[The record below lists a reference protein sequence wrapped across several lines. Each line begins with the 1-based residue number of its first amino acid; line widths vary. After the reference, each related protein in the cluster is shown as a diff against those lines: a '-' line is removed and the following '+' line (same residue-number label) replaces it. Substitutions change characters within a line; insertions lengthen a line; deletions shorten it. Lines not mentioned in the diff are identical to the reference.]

1 YRFCV
6 EIAHTAEHAFIG
18 ALQKILGRPLLV
30 RKVEHGK
37 DSNTAFIVIP
47 ELKLETIIAAETMVN
62 ELIFEGRQVTTRS
75 FPSLEEAK
83 KSIPGLRANEQRISG
98 EVRVVEIENHD
109 ASACALEHAVNL
121 SQCDFFL
128 VTRLSKKGNEYE
140 VDFVVG
146 QKAKQTAVSIS
157 AKLLKV
163 CEELGA
169 NLNTIENTARKVKLD
184 SAANLGKLKTLSGE
198 KLAQIQ
204 PLANGEIQIFTASFS
219 NLADDKVIEFAGEK
233 ITSPKT
239 AVVISNAG
247 LETAFLVVAR
257 SNDLSVDLAK
267 IFKEAAGPDGRGG
280 GKPHFVTGIVNKE
293 KAGEIV
299 DSVSK
304 AILSGT

>member
-1 YRFCV
+1 M

-18 ALQKILGRPLLV
+18 ALQKILGRTLLV
-30 RKVEHGK
+30 RKVEHSK

-47 ELKLETIIAAETMVN
+47 ELRLETIIAAETMVN

>member
-1 YRFCV
+1 M

-18 ALQKILGRPLLV
+18 ALQKILGQTLLV
-30 RKVEHGK
+30 RKVEHGRE
-37 DSNTAFIVIP
+37 SNTAFIVIP

-169 NLNTIENTARKVKLD
+169 NLNTIENTTRKVKLD
-184 SAANLGKLKTLSGE
+184 SAANLGKLKILSGE

-204 PLANGEIQIFTASFS
+204 PLANSDIKIFTASFS

-257 SNDLSVDLAK
+257 SNDLPVDLNK
-267 IFKEAAGPDGRGG
+267 IFKDTAGPDGRGG
-280 GKPHFVTGIVNKE
+280 GKPHFVTGVVNKE
-293 KAGEIV
+293 NTNEIV
-299 DSVSK
+299 DSISK
-304 AILSGT
+304 AILSR

>member
-1 YRFCV
+1 M

-18 ALQKILGRPLLV
+18 ALQKILGQTLSV
-30 RKVEHGK
+30 RKVEHGRE
-37 DSNTAFIVIP
+37 SNTAFIVIP

-62 ELIFEGRQVTTRS
+62 ELIFEGRKITTRS

-83 KSIPGLRANEQRISG
+83 KSVPGLRANEQRISG

-109 ASACALEHAVNL
+109 ASACALEHANNL

-169 NLNTIENTARKVKLD
+169 NLNTIENTTRKVKLD
-184 SAANLGKLKTLSGE
+184 SDANFRKLKTLSGE

-204 PLANGEIQIFTASFS
+204 PLAKGDIKIFTAAFS
-219 NLADDKVIEFAGEK
+219 SLADDKVIEFAGEK
-233 ITSPKT
+233 IASPKT

-257 SNDLSVDLAK
+257 SDDLSVDLAK
-267 IFKEAAGPDGRGG
+267 IFKDIAGPDGRGG
-280 GKPHFVTGIVNKE
+280 GKPHFVTGVVNKE
-293 KAGEIV
+293 KASEIV
-299 DSVSK
+299 NSVSK
-304 AILSGT
+304 AILSGP

>member
-1 YRFCV
+1 M

-18 ALQKILGRPLLV
+18 ALQKILGQTLSV
-30 RKVEHGK
+30 RKVEHGRE
-37 DSNTAFIVIP
+37 SNTAFIVIP

-62 ELIFEGRQVTTRS
+62 ELIFEGRKITTRS

-83 KSIPGLRANEQRISG
+83 KSVPGLRANEQRISG

-109 ASACALEHAVNL
+109 ASACALEHANNL

-169 NLNTIENTARKVKLD
+169 NLNTIENTTRKVKLD

-204 PLANGEIQIFTASFS
+204 PLAKGDIKIFTAAFS
-219 NLADDKVIEFAGEK
+219 SLADDKVIEFAGEK
-233 ITSPKT
+233 ITSSKT
-239 AVVISNAG
+239 AVVISNTG

-257 SNDLSVDLAK
+257 SNDLAVDLAK
-267 IFKEAAGPDGRGG
+267 IFKEAAGPDGHGG
-280 GKPHFVTGIVNKE
+280 GKPHFVTGVVNKE
-293 KAGEIV
+293 KASEIV
-299 DSVSK
+299 NSVSK
-304 AILSGT
+304 AILSGP